1 MKIKNN
7 VCYCNKN
14 AISNNFSAKIIA
26 IKIIIA
32 IISRILNKFFFL
44 DLKEKSEDY
53 SIFEKQFLRNFLA
66 YSNLKYPLYILLNL
80 SLWYLP
86 KQRAFL
92 LRKIVARNSLFFIA
106 NAIINNI
113 FRTYCNCNKNNEKLL
128 K

>member
-53 SIFEKQFLRNFLA
+53 SIFEKQFSRIFVV
-66 YSNLKYPLYILLNL
+66 YSNLKCLLYILHQFICL
-80 SLWYLP
+80 
-86 KQRAFL
+86 Q
-92 LRKIVARNSLFFIA
+92 SLFLMKFTKRKSIFTKK
-106 NAIINNI
+106 NYYNKKLTYYCKCNNQ
-113 FRTYCNCNKNNEKLL
+113 
-128 K
+128 